1 MEPKLSS
8 PLLPPFYCGSL
19 SLLMQKFAYK
29 AFIHLSISRSNSL
42 QEAKGEG
49 SMSGNWGPVVV
60 AVVLFVLCTP
70 GLLCQLPGNK
80 RAVEFANFQT
90 SPISIFVHTIIF
102 FGLVTI
108 FVIAI
113 GIHIYSG

>member
-1 MEPKLSS
+1 
-8 PLLPPFYCGSL
+8 
-19 SLLMQKFAYK
+19 
-29 AFIHLSISRSNSL
+29 
-42 QEAKGEG
+42 
-49 SMSGNWGPVVV
+49 MSGDWGPVVV
-60 AVVLFVLCTP
+60 AVVLFVLCSP
-70 GLLCQLPGNK
+70 GLLFQLPGNK

-113 GIHIYSG
+113 ENFFKNSRLLEGYTDLGGLEAKESPKVVRQGSKVSSKMVKEVEDEKEPDKEM

>member
-1 MEPKLSS
+1 
-8 PLLPPFYCGSL
+8 
-19 SLLMQKFAYK
+19 
-29 AFIHLSISRSNSL
+29 
-42 QEAKGEG
+42 
-49 SMSGNWGPVVV
+49 MSGDWGPVVV
-60 AVVLFVLCTP
+60 AVVLFVLCSP
-70 GLLCQLPGNK
+70 GLLFQLPGNK

-113 GIHIYSG
+113 GIHIYSGSNNKLSPLLPFPCCLFHFNTFIEGFLLFLRS

>member
-1 MEPKLSS
+1 
-8 PLLPPFYCGSL
+8 
-19 SLLMQKFAYK
+19 
-29 AFIHLSISRSNSL
+29 
-42 QEAKGEG
+42 
-49 SMSGNWGPVVV
+49 MSGDWGPVVV
-60 AVVLFVLCTP
+60 AVVLFVLCSP

-80 RAVEFANFQT
+80 RAVEFANFH
-90 SPISIFVHTIIF
+90 ISIFVHTIIF

>member
-1 MEPKLSS
+1 
-8 PLLPPFYCGSL
+8 
-19 SLLMQKFAYK
+19 
-29 AFIHLSISRSNSL
+29 
-42 QEAKGEG
+42 
-49 SMSGNWGPVVV
+49 MSGDWGPVVV
-60 AVVLFVLCTP
+60 AVVLFLLCTP

-80 RAVEFANFQT
+80 RAVGFANFET

-113 GIHIYSG
+113 DIHVSSG

>member
-1 MEPKLSS
+1 MATI
-8 PLLPPFYCGSL
+8 LLRG
-19 SLLMQKFAYK
+19 
-29 AFIHLSISRSNSL
+29 N
-42 QEAKGEG
+42 KGRG
-49 SMSGNWGPVVV
+49 MSGDWGPVVV
-60 AVVLFVLCTP
+60 AVVLFVLCSP
-70 GLLCQLPGNK
+70 GLLFQLPGNK

>member
-1 MEPKLSS
+1 
-8 PLLPPFYCGSL
+8 
-19 SLLMQKFAYK
+19 
-29 AFIHLSISRSNSL
+29 
-42 QEAKGEG
+42 
-49 SMSGNWGPVVV
+49 MSGDWGPVVV
-60 AVVLFVLCTP
+60 AVVLFVVCSP